1 MRKKRILF
9 AAVDIGYRIEH
20 YTKFINTYLSDRLI
34 AESFSKY
41 ILPETHYKTKYT
53 YSCPIDKT
61 HPVILYLYSFSF
73 FIFSLFRY
81 DIFHFISGETI
92 LTRKL
97 RRFEFWVYK
106 FFGKKIIM
114 HFVGGDIRSA
124 LYLEWKRENL
134 EQYLKGVK
142 KPKLTEDY
150 QDKLI
155 KDTRK
160 YADNILVSTPDL
172 LDIIPE
178 AEYFPVVLDIDK
190 LDKDSRKNSFTN
202 INVIKV
208 LHSPSGFELKGSE
221 YINKVLDELKEIY
234 QDKIELILPGRDE
247 KNRKIY
253 SMTRYDLL
261 ETFKETD
268 IVIDQM
274 LIGWYGLKSIEALA
288 SGCEAVCYIEKDFE
302 RYFEK
307 DNPIINANILNL
319 KDILV
324 NLINKLI
331 VSNNRLQRLD
341 KNRSFV
347 FRYHHIDMHK
357 DFLKKIWL
365 D

>member
-9 AAVDIGYRIEH
+9 AAVDIGYRIEN
-20 YTKFINTYLSDRLI
+20 YTKFIDTYLSDRLI

-53 YSCPIDKT
+53 YTCPIDKT
-61 HPVILYLYSFSF
+61 HPVKLYLYSFYF

-81 DIFHFISGETI
+81 DVFHFISGETI

-97 RRFEFWVYK
+97 RRFEFLVYK

-114 HFVGGDIRSA
+114 HFVGADIRSA
-124 LYLEWKRENL
+124 RYSEWKRENL
-134 EQYLKGVK
+134 ERYLNGAK
-142 KPKLTEDY
+142 KPKLTDNY

-155 KDTRK
+155 EDTRK
-160 YADNILVSTPDL
+160 FADHILVSTPDL

-178 AEYFPVVLDIDK
+178 AVYFPVMLDVDK
-190 LDKDSRKNSFTN
+190 LDKELKKNNFIN
-202 INVIKV
+202 ANVIKI
-208 LHSPSGFELKGSE
+208 LHSPSGFGLKGSA
-221 YINKVLDELKEIY
+221 YINKVLDELKEMY

-247 KNRKIY
+247 MNRKAY

-274 LIGWYGLKSIEALA
+274 LIGWYGLKSVEALS
-288 SGCEAVCYIEKDFE
+288 SGCEVICYIEKDFE

-307 DNPIINANILNL
+307 DNPIVNANILNL

-324 NLINKLI
+324 NLINKLLD
-331 VSNNRLQRLD
+331 SNNRAKRLEE
-341 KNRSFV
+341 NRSFV
-347 FRYHHIDMHK
+347 FRYHHIDVYK
-357 DFLKKIWL
+357 EFLKNIWIE
-365 D
+365 